1 MDPWALT
8 LVVVGLPVLLVG
20 AELLVRGASRLA
32 RAAGISPVIIG
43 LTIVAFGTSA
53 PELAVNVTAVYA
65 GSPDV
70 AVGNVVGS
78 NIANI
83 LLILAI
89 AAIVAPLAVA
99 ARIVRADVPLM
110 IGTAAL
116 LWLYAAD
123 GELSRVE
130 GLILVGGLAVYLLLL
145 WWESRRE
152 PAAVEAEF
160 EAGLAG
166 RARSPAGVV
175 RDVAFVAVGLVALV
189 AGGRLI
195 VDGAVGVAT
204 GLGLPE
210 VVIGLTVVAIGTSLP
225 ELATAVI
232 AGLRGEPDLAV
243 GNVVGSCIFNVL
255 AVVGLTATV
264 APDVIPV
271 PPTVTSFDLPVMV
284 AVTVIALPIVLTG
297 FVVRR
302 WEGALLLAYYV
313 AYLVYIV
320 MGATGRPTEALSEV
334 MLTFVIPATA
344 LGLGLAA
351 WVELRGVSPP
361 AKAERAAGPEADQ
374 DRGGAPTPGPQ
385 A

>member
-1 MDPWALT
+1 MDAWALV
-8 LVVVGLPVLLVG
+8 LLVVGLPILLVG

-32 RAAGISPVIIG
+32 RAAGISPVVVG
-43 LTIVAFGTSA
+43 LTVVAFGTSA
-53 PELAVNVTAVYA
+53 PELAVNVTAVWA
-65 GSPDV
+65 GNPDV

-116 LWLYAAD
+116 LWLYASD
-123 GELSRVE
+123 GELTRLE
-130 GLILVGGLAVYLLLL
+130 GLILLGGLILYLLLL

-152 PAAVEAEF
+152 PAAIEAEF
-160 EAGLAG
+160 DAGLAQP
-166 RARSPAGVV
+166 RRTPAGIV
-175 RDVAFVAVGLVALV
+175 RDVAFVLGGLVALV
-189 AGGRLI
+189 VGGRAI
-195 VDGAVGVAT
+195 VDGAVGIAT

-264 APDVIPV
+264 APEGIPV
-271 PPTVTSFDLPVMV
+271 PPSVLSFDLPVMV

-313 AYLVYIV
+313 AYLAYVV
-320 MGATGRPTEALSEV
+320 LDATGRPTEAFSEV

-351 WVELRGVSPP
+351 WVELRRVRPAHATPPSPP
-361 AKAERAAGPEADQ
+361 GSTGMDP
-374 DRGGAPTPGPQ
+374 PGS
-385 A
+385 

>member
-1 MDPWALT
+1 MDPMSVA

-32 RAAGISPVIIG
+32 RAVGISPVVVG
-43 LTIVAFGTSA
+43 LTVVAFGTSA
-53 PELAVNVTAVYA
+53 PELAVNITAVYA
-65 GSPDV
+65 GNPDV

-83 LLILAI
+83 LLILAV

-116 LWLYAAD
+116 LWLYASD
-123 GELSRVE
+123 GELSRLE
-130 GLILVGGLAVYLLLL
+130 GVILVGGLAIYILML

-152 PAAVEAEF
+152 PAAIEAEF
-160 EAGLAG
+160 EAGLTSRVHTSG
-166 RARSPAGVV
+166 GVV
-175 RDVAFVAVGLVALV
+175 RDVVFVIVGLVALV
-189 AGGRLI
+189 VGGRLI
-195 VDGAVGVAT
+195 VDGAVGIAT

-225 ELATAVI
+225 EMATAVI

-243 GNVVGSCIFNVL
+243 GNIVGSCIFNVL
-255 AVVGLTATV
+255 AVVGLTASV
-264 APDVIPV
+264 APDAIPV
-271 PPTVTSFDLPVMV
+271 AASVASFDLPVMV

-302 WEGALLLAYYV
+302 WEGALLLGYYAIYLAYV
-313 AYLVYIV
+313 VLD
-320 MGATGRPTEALSEV
+320 ATGRPTEALSEV

-351 WVELRGVSPP
+351 WAELRQRRPGAGQATDGGTARPVDGGPP
-361 AKAERAAGPEADQ
+361 AS
-374 DRGGAPTPGPQ
+374 T
-385 A
+385 

>member
-1 MDPWALT
+1 M
-8 LVVVGLPVLLVG
+8 
-20 AELLVRGASRLA
+20 
-32 RAAGISPVIIG
+32 
-43 LTIVAFGTSA
+43 
-53 PELAVNVTAVYA
+53 NVTAVYA